1 MASLAEE
8 IKSFKEAGFS
18 ETEIESFKQEEIKKL
33 TEAGFQSDEILS
45 EFGLKELNLT
55 PIRNAWQNILK
66 VGREEHESVY
76 AKLKELEIQGDDTPF
91 IQKQKEALVGEVFE
105 PAKYWQRGWGAG
117 IYDLH
122 QSYVHG
128 DEMPELYTTEQPD
141 DTGFLERNITNI
153 SRLVKDLPVYAVPT
167 VAGVLTTKK
176 PDASLAAAAFVA
188 GSLRETYLKALQ
200 NDEVNGFQEFW
211 KIWTEE
217 GIKAGAT
224 EAAQIY
230 AATKTGGLVTG
241 GFKKTIAQ
249 ATAFEGIGAI
259 IHGEMPSKEQM
270 QDSLFLFGLFNFS
283 GAAIKKSKNII
294 TKNDRTMTEFAD
306 DMIINKPVL
315 EDTASTTNQNP
326 RYYGGDKNI
335 TLKPDTFKKGLKFKT
350 ESEQKINDNIRFDE
364 PEAIVT
370 IKEKAEATKDSFVTN
385 SIDRLHPVKKL
396 ISRVQNT
403 KNTKDALNVYE
414 EFRTLLGVENLSGTF
429 IEVATQNSKL
439 INNGKSFKAILE
451 PLINRK
457 FAIVGLPEKIGISRS
472 ARDLNN
478 RQTIAEFANYAVS
491 KRVLEKE
498 SQGIKTGFDLKA
510 AKEVVNN
517 KELIKKHD
525 KTAKE
530 LTDYNRRLLEYAR
543 DKGLLTEEA
552 FDAMIELNKDY
563 IPFARVVESS
573 VKDKG
578 FIQGVSNPFKRMTGS
593 TKQVIDPVATTYS
606 NTFNIIKKVERNSAL
621 TSFFNLIEAN
631 KKSFPDINKKTITK
645 STKLNVKELEDLGI
659 NMKKFDNNTQA
670 GKKLIDNLKVFRKE
684 FDKVGDDSVA
694 VFRNGKYEV
703 WEVGKELADAM
714 KDFNPRDAGNLFVGI
729 ARHPA
734 RWLRAGATLAFD
746 FVGANFLRDTV
757 QATIYSKYGF
767 FPVVSSMRG
776 LFDIIAGRTGLNK
789 NSQKYYEYWIK
800 SGGMQSTMI
809 SVDRAI
815 FDKPAFDILNKGPI
829 RNKAENPIE
838 ILRVISETFENATRL
853 SEFRRVYDASIKR
866 GLTHEQAI
874 KRGGFES
881 RDITLDFGRMGAK
894 MRGLNQIS
902 AFYNAMVQ
910 GFDKIFNTYR
920 QRPTRTILTIG
931 GAIIG
936 PSALF
941 WFLGK
946 DDPAIQAQPEWVKRN
961 YWLTTS
967 GEGKNKVVHK
977 IPVPFDI
984 GVTFKAL
991 TESFLETN
999 FNKDAKTKKELDG
1012 WFTDYL
1018 LKVGKGFVPTPQFAM
1033 PFIEGGFNVSW
1044 FQGRPL
1050 VPDYIEKNLPN
1061 KMQYTT
1067 YTSQTAKIL
1076 ANGIYKLIGTDT
1088 KFNNPIII
1096 DNFARQWTGTI
1107 GRYLV
1112 QLSDK
1117 ALIESGMIKDP
1128 ILPTQPLSK
1137 MPVIRAFTAQ
1147 YPDAN
1152 SQYITDFY
1160 EEYNKISKIVNE
1172 IDALEKEGK
1181 VLESKELI
1189 ESVKGKN
1196 RLQLIPYAD
1205 AIKDLNF
1212 IIRNIYNNKKYT
1224 ADEKRDLID
1233 AHYLVMIKTAQRALE
1248 NMNKSI
1254 ESNE

>member
-167 VAGVLTTKK
+167 IAGVLTTRK
-176 PDASLAAAAFVA
+176 PDVSLASGAFVA

-259 IHGEMPSKEQM
+259 IHGEMPGKEQM
-270 QDSLFLFGLFNFS
+270 QDTLFLFSLFNFS

-306 DMIINKPVL
+306 DMIINKSVL

-350 ESEQKINDNIRFDE
+350 EAEQKINDNIRYNE

-370 IKEKAEATKDSFVTN
+370 IAEKAIATKDSFVKN
-385 SIDRLHPVKKL
+385 SIDRLHPVKQL
-396 ISRVQNT
+396 ISKVQNT

-414 EFRTLLGVENLSGTF
+414 EFRSLLGVENLSGTF
-429 IEVATQNSKL
+429 IEVATQNAKL
-439 INNGKSFKAILE
+439 QSNGKGFKEILE

-457 FAIVGLPEKIGISRS
+457 FAIVGLPEKVGISRS
-472 ARDLNN
+472 ARDLQN
-478 RQTIAEFANYAVS
+478 RQTYAEFTNYASS
-491 KRVLEKE
+491 KRVIEKE
-498 SQGIKTGFDLKA
+498 SQGIKTGLDLKA
-510 AKEVVNN
+510 AKEVANN
-517 KELIKKHD
+517 PELIKKYD
-525 KTAKE
+525 NIKNE
-530 LTDYNRRLLEYAR
+530 LTAYSERILRYAK

-552 FDAMIELNKDY
+552 FNAMIELNKDY
-563 IPFARVVESS
+563 IPFARVIESS
-573 VKDKG
+573 LKDKG
-578 FIQGVSNPFKRMTGS
+578 FIQGVSNPLKRMVG
-593 TKQVIDPVATTYS
+593 TKKEVKEILDPIATTYT
-606 NTFNIIKKVERNSAL
+606 NTFNIIKKVERNTAL
-621 TSFFNLIEAN
+621 TSFFDLVEAN
-631 KKSFPDINKKTITK
+631 KKSFPDINKKTVTK
-645 STKLNVKELEDLGI
+645 STKLELKELEDLGI
-659 NMKKFDNNTQA
+659 DTSKISKKVAENM
-670 GKKLIDNLKVFRKE
+670 KVFRKE
-684 FDKVGDDSVA
+684 FDKVGEDSVA
-694 VFRNGKYEV
+694 VYRKGKYEV

-714 KDFNPRDAGNLFVGI
+714 KDFNPRDAGNLFYAI

-809 SVDRAI
+809 SVDRAV

-829 RNKAENPIE
+829 RNKVGNPIE

-910 GFDKIFNTYR
+910 GFAKVYDTAK
-920 QRPTRTILTIG
+920 QRPTRAILTIG

-967 GEGKNKVVHK
+967 GEGKNKIVHK

-1096 DNFARQWTGTI
+1096 DNFARQWTGTN

-1212 IIRNIYNNKKYT
+1212 VIRNIYNNKKYT

-1233 AHYLVMIKTAQRALE
+1233 AHYLVMIKTAKRALE
-1248 NMNKSI
+1248 IMNLKI
-1254 ESNE
+1254 ESKD

>member
-8 IKSFKEAGFS
+8 IKSFEEAGFS
-18 ETEIESFKQEEIKKL
+18 KTEIESFKQEEIKKL

-105 PAKYWQRGWGAG
+105 PGKYWQRGWGAG

-122 QSYVHG
+122 QSYVRG
-128 DEMPELYTTEQPD
+128 DKMPELYTTEQPD

-167 VAGVLTTKK
+167 IAGTLATRK
-176 PDASLAAAAFVA
+176 PDASLAAGAFVA

-283 GAAIKKSKNII
+283 GAAIKKSKDII

-306 DMIINKPVL
+306 DMIINKTVL
-315 EDTASTTNQNP
+315 EDAASTTNQNP

-335 TLKPDTFKKGLKFKT
+335 TLKPDTFKEGLKFKT
-350 ESEQKINDNIRFDE
+350 EAEQKINDNIRFDE

-370 IKEKAEATKDSFVTN
+370 TKEKAEAVKDSFVKN
-385 SIDRLHPVKKL
+385 SIDRLHPVKIL

-414 EFRTLLGVENLSGTF
+414 EFRSLLGVENLGGTF
-429 IEVATQNSKL
+429 IEVGTQNAKL
-439 INNGKSFKAILE
+439 QTNGKSYKQVFE
-451 PLINRK
+451 PLINK
-457 FAIVGLPEKIGISRS
+457 DFAVVGLPEKVGISRS
-472 ARDLNN
+472 ARDLKNK
-478 RQTIAEFANYAVS
+478 QTVAEFANYAVS

-498 SQGIKTGFDLKA
+498 SQGITTGFDLKA

-517 KELIKKHD
+517 KELIKKYD
-525 KTAKE
+525 KVQKE
-530 LTDYNRRLLEYAR
+530 LTDYNRRVLEYAR
-543 DKGLLTEEA
+543 DKGFLTEEA

-573 VKDKG
+573 LKDKG

-593 TKQVIDPVATTYS
+593 KRQVIDPVATTYS
-606 NTFNIIKKVERNSAL
+606 NTFNIIKKVERNAAL

-714 KDFNPRDAGNLFVGI
+714 KDFNPRDAGNLFIGI

-757 QATIYSKYGF
+757 QAALYSKYGF

-776 LFDIIAGRTGLNK
+776 LFDIIAGRTGINK
-789 NSQKYYEYWIK
+789 NSQKYYEYWLK
-800 SGGMQSTMI
+800 SGGMQSTML
-809 SVDRAI
+809 SVDRAV

-853 SEFRRVYDASIKR
+853 SEFRRAYDTSIKR

-910 GFDKIFNTYR
+910 GFDKVYNTFK
-920 QRPTRTILTIG
+920 QRPTRTTLIIG

-967 GEGKNKVVHK
+967 GEGKNKIVHK

-999 FNKDAKTKKELDG
+999 YNKDNKTKKELDG

-1018 LKVGKGFVPTPQFAM
+1018 FKVGKGFVPTPQFAM

-1050 VPDYIEKNLPN
+1050 VPHYIEKNLPN

-1067 YTSQTAKIL
+1067 YTSETAKIL
-1076 ANGIYKLIGTDT
+1076 ANGIYKLISTDT

-1096 DNFARQWTGTI
+1096 DNFIRQWTGTI

-1181 VLESKELI
+1181 ILESEELRKSI
-1189 ESVKGKN
+1189 KGKN

-1254 ESNE
+1254 ESND

>member
-128 DEMPELYTTEQPD
+128 DKMPELYTTEQPD

-167 VAGVLTTKK
+167 IAGVLTTRK
-176 PDASLAAAAFVA
+176 PDVSLASGAFVA

-259 IHGEMPSKEQM
+259 IHGEMPGKEQM
-270 QDSLFLFGLFNFS
+270 QDTLFLFSLFNFS

-306 DMIINKPVL
+306 DMIINKTVL

-350 ESEQKINDNIRFDE
+350 EAEQKINDNIRYNE

-370 IKEKAEATKDSFVTN
+370 IAEKAIATKDSFVKN
-385 SIDRLHPVKKL
+385 SIDRLHPVKQL
-396 ISRVQNT
+396 ISKVQNT

-414 EFRTLLGVENLSGTF
+414 EFRSLLGVENLSGTF
-429 IEVATQNSKL
+429 IEVATQNAKL
-439 INNGKSFKAILE
+439 QSNGKGFKEILE

-457 FAIVGLPEKIGISRS
+457 FAIVGLPEKVGISRS
-472 ARDLNN
+472 ARDLQN
-478 RQTIAEFANYAVS
+478 RQTYAEFTNYASS
-491 KRVLEKE
+491 KRVIEKE
-498 SQGIKTGFDLKA
+498 SQGIKTGLDLKA
-510 AKEVVNN
+510 AKEVANN
-517 KELIKKHD
+517 PELIKKYD
-525 KTAKE
+525 NIKNE
-530 LTDYNRRLLEYAR
+530 LTAYSERILRYAK

-552 FDAMIELNKDY
+552 FNAMIELNKDY
-563 IPFARVVESS
+563 IPFARVIESTL
-573 VKDKG
+573 KDKG
-578 FIQGVSNPFKRMTGS
+578 FIQGVSNPLKRMVG
-593 TKQVIDPVATTYS
+593 TKKEVKEILDPIATTYT
-606 NTFNIIKKVERNSAL
+606 NTFNIIKKVERNTAL
-621 TSFFNLIEAN
+621 TSFFDLVEAN
-631 KKSFPDINKKTITK
+631 KKSFPDINKKTVTK
-645 STKLNVKELEDLGI
+645 STKLELKELEDLGI
-659 NMKKFDNNTQA
+659 DTSKISKKVAENM
-670 GKKLIDNLKVFRKE
+670 KVFRKE
-684 FDKVGDDSVA
+684 FDKVGEDSVA
-694 VFRNGKYEV
+694 VYRKGKYEV

-714 KDFNPRDAGNLFVGI
+714 KDFNPRDAGNLFYAI

-809 SVDRAI
+809 SVDRAV

-829 RNKAENPIE
+829 RNKVGNPIE

-910 GFDKIFNTYR
+910 GFDKVFNTYR

-946 DDPAIQAQPEWVKRN
+946 DDPAIQSQPEWVKRN

-967 GEGKNKVVHK
+967 GEGKNKIVHK

-1212 IIRNIYNNKKYT
+1212 VIRNIYNNKKYT

-1233 AHYLVMIKTAQRALE
+1233 AHYLVMIKTAKRALE
-1248 NMNKSI
+1248 IMNLKI
-1254 ESNE
+1254 ESKD

>member
-8 IKSFKEAGFS
+8 IKTFKKAGFS
-18 ETEIESFKQEEIKKL
+18 EAEVESFKQEEIKKL
-33 TEAGFQSDEILS
+33 TEAGFQPNEILK

-122 QSYVHG
+122 QSYVRG
-128 DEMPELYTTEQPD
+128 DKMPELYTTEQPD

-167 VAGVLTTKK
+167 IAGAVITRK
-176 PDASLAAAAFVA
+176 PDASLAAGAFVA

-200 NDEVNGFQEFW
+200 NDEVNGFEEFW

-249 ATAFEGIGAI
+249 ATAFEGVGAI

-270 QDSLFLFGLFNFS
+270 QDSVFLFGLFNFS
-283 GAAIKKSKNII
+283 GAAIKKSKDII

-306 DMIINKPVL
+306 DMIINKTVL

-335 TLKPDTFKKGLKFKT
+335 TLKPDTFKEGLKFKT
-350 ESEQKINDNIRFDE
+350 EAEQKINNNIRYNE
-364 PEAIVT
+364 PEAVVT
-370 IKEKAEATKDSFVTN
+370 IGEKSLAVKDSFVKN
-385 SIDRLHPVKKL
+385 SIDRLHPVKQL
-396 ISRVQNT
+396 ISKVQNT

-429 IEVATQNSKL
+429 IEVGTQNAKL
-439 INNGKSFKAILE
+439 QTNGKGFKEILE
-451 PLINRK
+451 PLLDK
-457 FAIVGLPEKIGISRS
+457 DFAVPLLPEKIPFSLK
-472 ARDLNN
+472 ARDLRNK
-478 RQTIAEFANYAVS
+478 QVYAEFTNYASS
-491 KRVLEKE
+491 KRVIEKE
-498 SQGIKTGFDLKA
+498 SQGIKTGLDLKA
-510 AKEVVNN
+510 AKEVANN
-517 KELIKKHD
+517 PELIKKYD
-525 KTAKE
+525 NTAKE
-530 LTDYNRRLLEYAR
+530 LTSYSERVLRYAK

-552 FDAMIELNKDY
+552 FNAMIELNKDY
-563 IPFARVVESS
+563 IPFARVVESTL
-573 VKDKG
+573 KDKG
-578 FIQGVSNPFKRMTGS
+578 FIQGVSNPLKRMVG
-593 TKQVIDPVATTYS
+593 TKKEVKEILDPIATTYT
-606 NTFNIIKKVERNSAL
+606 NTFNIIKKVERNTAL
-621 TSFFNLIEAN
+621 TNFFNLIEAN
-631 KKSFPDINKKTITK
+631 KKSFPDINKKTVTK
-645 STKLNVKELEDLGI
+645 STKLQLKELEDLGI
-659 NMKKFDNNTQA
+659 DTSKINSKVADNM
-670 GKKLIDNLKVFRKE
+670 KVFRKE

-703 WEVGKELADAM
+703 WEVGKELAEAM
-714 KDFNPRDAGNLFVGI
+714 KDFNPREAGNLFYGI

-776 LFDIIAGRTGLNK
+776 LFDIIAGKTGINK

-800 SGGMQSTMI
+800 SGGMQSTML

-853 SEFRRVYDASIKR
+853 SEFRRAYDASIKK

-910 GFDKIFNTYR
+910 GFSKVYDTAK
-920 QRPTRTILTIG
+920 QRPTRAILTIG
-931 GAIIG
+931 GAIVG
-936 PSALF
+936 PTALF

-946 DDPAIQAQPEWVKRN
+946 DDPAIQSQPEWVKRN

-967 GEGKNKVVHK
+967 GEGKNKIVHK

-1012 WFTDYL
+1012 WFNEYIF
-1018 LKVGKGFVPTPQFAM
+1018 KVGKGFIPTPQFAM

-1050 VPDYIEKNLPN
+1050 VPHYIEKNLPN

-1067 YTSQTAKIL
+1067 YTSETAKIL

-1088 KFNNPIII
+1088 KFNNPIMI

-1181 VLESKELI
+1181 ILESEELRK
-1189 ESVKGKN
+1189 SVKGKN

-1254 ESNE
+1254 ESND

>member
-128 DEMPELYTTEQPD
+128 DKMPELYTTEQPD

-167 VAGVLTTKK
+167 IAGVVATRK
-176 PDASLAAAAFVA
+176 PDLSLAAGAFVA

-249 ATAFEGIGAI
+249 ATAFEGVGAI

-283 GAAIKKSKNII
+283 GAAIKKSKDII

-306 DMIINKPVL
+306 DMIINKTVL

-335 TLKPDTFKKGLKFKT
+335 TLKPDTFKEGLKFKT
-350 ESEQKINDNIRFDE
+350 EAEQKINDNIRFDE

-370 IKEKAEATKDSFVTN
+370 RKEKAEAVKDSFVKN
-385 SIDRLHPVKKL
+385 AIDRLHPVKKL

-414 EFRTLLGVENLSGTF
+414 EFRTLLGIENLSGTF
-429 IEVATQNSKL
+429 IEVGTQNAKL
-439 INNGKSFKAILE
+439 QTNGKGFKAILE
-451 PLINRK
+451 PLINK
-457 FAIVGLPEKIGISRS
+457 DFAVVGLPEKVGISRS
-472 ARDLNN
+472 ARDLKNK
-478 RQTIAEFANYAVS
+478 QTIAEFANYAVS

-517 KELIKKHD
+517 KELIKKYD
-525 KTAKE
+525 KVQKE
-530 LTDYNRRLLEYAR
+530 LTDYNRRVLEYAR
-543 DKGLLTEEA
+543 DKGFLTEEA
-552 FDAMIELNKDY
+552 FNAMIELNKDY

-573 VKDKG
+573 LKDKG

-606 NTFNIIKKVERNSAL
+606 NTFNIIKKVERNFAL
-621 TSFFNLIEAN
+621 TSFFNLVEAN
-631 KKSFPDINKKTITK
+631 KKSFPDINKKTTTK
-645 STKLNVKELEDLGI
+645 STKLNLKELEDLGI
-659 NMKKFDNNTQA
+659 DTSKVSTKVAENM
-670 GKKLIDNLKVFRKE
+670 KVFRKE

-694 VFRNGKYEV
+694 VFRKGKYEV

-714 KDFNPRDAGNLFVGI
+714 KDFNPRDAGNLFYAI

-767 FPVVSSMRG
+767 FPVASSIRG

-910 GFDKIFNTYR
+910 GFAKVYDTAK
-920 QRPTRTILTIG
+920 QRPTRAILTIG

-1018 LKVGKGFVPTPQFAM
+1018 FKVGKGFVPTPQFAM

-1212 IIRNIYNNKKYT
+1212 VIRNIYNNKKYT

-1233 AHYLVMIKTAQRALE
+1233 AHYLVMIKTAKRALE
-1248 NMNKSI
+1248 IMNLKI
-1254 ESNE
+1254 ESKD

>member
-128 DEMPELYTTEQPD
+128 DKMPELYTTEQPD

-176 PDASLAAAAFVA
+176 PDASLAAGAFVA

-249 ATAFEGIGAI
+249 ATAFEGVGAI

-283 GAAIKKSKNII
+283 GAAIKKSKDII

-306 DMIINKPVL
+306 DMIINKTVL

-335 TLKPDTFKKGLKFKT
+335 TLKPDTFKEGLKFKT
-350 ESEQKINDNIRFDE
+350 EAEQKINDNIRFDE

-370 IKEKAEATKDSFVTN
+370 RKEQVEAVKDSFVKN
-385 SIDRLHPVKKL
+385 AIDRLHPVKKL

-517 KELIKKHD
+517 KELIKKYD
-525 KTAKE
+525 EVQKE
-530 LTDYNRRLLEYAR
+530 LTDYNRRVLEYAK

-552 FDAMIELNKDY
+552 FKAMIELNKDY

-573 VKDKG
+573 LKDKG

-606 NTFNIIKKVERNSAL
+606 NTFNIIKKVERNFAL
-621 TSFFNLIEAN
+621 TSFFNLVEAN
-631 KKSFPDINKKTITK
+631 KKSFPDINKKTTTK
-645 STKLNVKELEDLGI
+645 STKLNLKELEDLGI
-659 NMKKFDNNTQA
+659 DTSKVSTKVAENM
-670 GKKLIDNLKVFRKE
+670 KVFRKE

-694 VFRNGKYEV
+694 VFRKGKYEV

-714 KDFNPRDAGNLFVGI
+714 KDFNPRDAGNLFYAI

-767 FPVVSSMRG
+767 FPVASSIRG

-853 SEFRRVYDASIKR
+853 SEFRRVYDASIKK

-910 GFDKIFNTYR
+910 GFAKVYDTAK
-920 QRPTRTILTIG
+920 QRPTRAILTIG

-999 FNKDAKTKKELDG
+999 FNKDDKTKKELDG

-1018 LKVGKGFVPTPQFAM
+1018 FKLGKGFVPTPQFAM

-1212 IIRNIYNNKKYT
+1212 VIRNIYNNKKYT

-1233 AHYLVMIKTAQRALE
+1233 AHYLVMIKTAKRALE
-1248 NMNKSI
+1248 IMNLKI
-1254 ESNE
+1254 ESKD

>member
-1 MASLAEE
+1 MAALSEQ
-8 IKSFKEAGFS
+8 IKNLSDAGFS
-18 ETEIESFKQEEIKKL
+18 TNEVEEFKQEKIKTL
-33 TEAGFQSDEILS
+33 TEAGFQPNEILK

-66 VGREEHESVY
+66 LGREEHESVY

-91 IQKQKEALVGEVFE
+91 IQKQKEALVGEIFE

-128 DEMPELYTTEQPD
+128 DKMPELYTTEQPD
-141 DTGFLERNITNI
+141 DTGFVERNITNI
-153 SRLVKDLPVYAVPT
+153 ARLVKDLPVYAVPT
-167 VAGVLTTKK
+167 IAGSRLTGKV
-176 PDASLAAAAFVA
+176 DLSLAAGAFVA

-249 ATAFEGIGAI
+249 ATAFEGVGAI
-259 IHGEMPSKEQM
+259 IHGEMPSKESA
-270 QDSLFLFGLFNFS
+270 QDTLFLFGLFNFG

-306 DMIINKPVL
+306 DMIINKTVL

-335 TLKPDTFKKGLKFKT
+335 TLKPDTFKEGLKFKT
-350 ESEQKINDNIRFDE
+350 EAEQKINDNIRFDE

-370 IKEKAEATKDSFVTN
+370 RKEQAEAVKDSFVKN
-385 SIDRLHPVKKL
+385 AIDRLHPVKKL

-414 EFRTLLGVENLSGTF
+414 EFRSLLGIENLSGTF
-429 IEVATQNSKL
+429 IEVGTQNAKL
-439 INNGKSFKAILE
+439 QTNGKSYKQVFE
-451 PLINRK
+451 PLINK
-457 FAIVGLPEKIGISRS
+457 DFAVVGLPEKVGISRS
-472 ARDLNN
+472 ARDLKNK
-478 RQTIAEFANYAVS
+478 QTVAEFANYAVS

-498 SQGIKTGFDLKA
+498 SQGITTGFDLKA

-517 KELIKKHD
+517 KELIKKYD
-525 KTAKE
+525 KVQKE
-530 LTDYNRRLLEYAR
+530 LTDYNRRVLEYAR
-543 DKGLLTEEA
+543 DKGFLTEEA
-552 FDAMIELNKDY
+552 FNAMIELNKDY

-573 VKDKG
+573 LKDKG

-593 TKQVIDPVATTYS
+593 KRQVIDPVATTYS
-606 NTFNIIKKVERNSAL
+606 NTFNIIKKVERNAAF

-645 STKLNVKELEDLGI
+645 STKINLKELEDLGI
-659 NMKKFDNNTQA
+659 DTSKISTKVADNM
-670 GKKLIDNLKVFRKE
+670 KVFRKE

-714 KDFNPRDAGNLFVGI
+714 KDFNPRDAGNLFYGI

-776 LFDIIAGRTGLNK
+776 LFDIIAGKTGINK

-800 SGGMQSTMI
+800 SGGMQSTML

-853 SEFRRVYDASIKR
+853 SEFRRAYDASIKK

-910 GFDKIFNTYR
+910 GFAKVYDTAK
-920 QRPTRTILTIG
+920 QRPTRAILTIG
-931 GAIIG
+931 GAIVG

-967 GEGKNKVVHK
+967 GEGKNKIVHK

-991 TESFLETN
+991 TESYLETN

-1012 WFTDYL
+1012 WFNEYIF
-1018 LKVGKGFVPTPQFAM
+1018 KVGKGFIPTPQFAM
-1033 PFIEGGFNVSW
+1033 PFIEGGFNTSW

-1050 VPDYIEKNLPN
+1050 VPHYIEKNLPN

-1067 YTSQTAKIL
+1067 FTSQSAKIL
-1076 ANGIYKLIGTDT
+1076 ANGIYKLIGIDT
-1088 KFNNPIII
+1088 KFNNPIMI
-1096 DNFARQWTGTI
+1096 DNFARHWTGTI

-1117 ALIESGMIKDP
+1117 SLIESGMIKDP

-1181 VLESKELI
+1181 VLEAVELR

-1212 IIRNIYNNKKYT
+1212 IIRNVYNNKEYT
-1224 ADEKRDLID
+1224 PDEKRDLID

-1248 NMNKSI
+1248 NMNLKI
-1254 ESNE
+1254 ESKD

>member
-128 DEMPELYTTEQPD
+128 DKMPELYTTEQPD

-167 VAGVLTTKK
+167 IAGAVATRK
-176 PDASLAAAAFVA
+176 PDFSLAAGAFVA

-249 ATAFEGIGAI
+249 ATAFEGVGAI

-270 QDSLFLFGLFNFS
+270 QDSVFLFGLFNFS
-283 GAAIKKSKNII
+283 GAAIKKSKDII

-306 DMIINKPVL
+306 DMIINKTVL

-335 TLKPDTFKKGLKFKT
+335 TLKPDTFKEGLKFKT
-350 ESEQKINDNIRFDE
+350 EAEQKINDNIRFDE

-370 IKEKAEATKDSFVTN
+370 IKEKAKATKDSFVTN

-396 ISRVQNT
+396 ISKVQNT
-403 KNTKDALNVYE
+403 KNTKDALNIYE
-414 EFRTLLGVENLSGTF
+414 EFRNLLGVENLSGTF

-457 FAIVGLPEKIGISRS
+457 FAIVGLPEKVGISRS

-478 RQTIAEFANYAVS
+478 KQTIAEFANYAVS

-498 SQGIKTGFDLKA
+498 SQGITTGFDLKA

-517 KELIKKHD
+517 KELIKKYD
-525 KTAKE
+525 KVQKE
-530 LTDYNRRLLEYAR
+530 LTDYNRRVLEYAK

-552 FDAMIELNKDY
+552 FNAMIELNKDY

-573 VKDKG
+573 LKDKG

-606 NTFNIIKKVERNSAL
+606 NTFNIIKKVERNFAL
-621 TSFFNLIEAN
+621 TSFFNLVEAN
-631 KKSFPDINKKTITK
+631 KKSFPDINKKTTTK
-645 STKLNVKELEDLGI
+645 STKLNLKELEDLGI
-659 NMKKFDNNTQA
+659 DTSKVSTKVAENM
-670 GKKLIDNLKVFRKE
+670 KVFRKE

-694 VFRNGKYEV
+694 VFRKGKYEV

-714 KDFNPRDAGNLFVGI
+714 KDFNPRDAGNLFYAI

-776 LFDIIAGRTGLNK
+776 LFDIIAGKTGINK

-800 SGGMQSTMI
+800 SGGMQSTML

-910 GFDKIFNTYR
+910 GFAKVYDTAK
-920 QRPTRTILTIG
+920 QRPTRAILTIG

-967 GEGKNKVVHK
+967 GEGKNKIVHK

-1018 LKVGKGFVPTPQFAM
+1018 LKLGKGFVPTPQFAM

-1181 VLESKELI
+1181 ILESEELRKSI
-1189 ESVKGKN
+1189 KGKN

-1212 IIRNIYNNKKYT
+1212 VIRNIYNNKKYT

-1233 AHYLVMIKTAQRALE
+1233 AHYLVMIKTAKRALE
-1248 NMNKSI
+1248 IMNLKI
-1254 ESNE
+1254 ESKD

>member
-1 MASLAEE
+1 MAALSEQ
-8 IKSFKEAGFS
+8 IKNLSDAGFS
-18 ETEIESFKQEEIKKL
+18 TNEVEEFKQEKIKTL
-33 TEAGFQSDEILS
+33 TEAGFQPNEILK

-91 IQKQKEALVGEVFE
+91 IQKQKEALVGEIFE

-128 DEMPELYTTEQPD
+128 DKMPELYTTEQPD

-153 SRLVKDLPVYAVPT
+153 SRLVKDLPIYAVPT
-167 VAGVLTTKK
+167 IAGAYLTKK
-176 PDASLAAAAFVA
+176 PDLSLAAGAFVA

-217 GIKAGAT
+217 GIKAGGI

-230 AATKTGGLVTG
+230 AATKTGGLVKG

-249 ATAFEGIGAI
+249 ATAFEGVGAI
-259 IHGEMPSKEQM
+259 LHGEMPSKEQM
-270 QDSLFLFGLFNFS
+270 QDSVFLFGLFNFS
-283 GAAIKKSKNII
+283 GATIKKSKDII

-306 DMIINKPVL
+306 DMIINKTVL
-315 EDTASTTNQNP
+315 EDAASTTNQNP
-326 RYYGGDKNI
+326 RYYGGDKNV
-335 TLKPDTFKKGLKFKT
+335 TLKPDTFKEGLKFKT
-350 ESEQKINDNIRFDE
+350 EAEQKINDNIRFDE

-370 IKEKAEATKDSFVTN
+370 TKEKAEAVKDSFVKN

-429 IEVATQNSKL
+429 IEVGTQNAKL
-439 INNGKSFKAILE
+439 QTNGKSYKQVLE
-451 PLINRK
+451 PLINK
-457 FAIVGLPEKIGISRS
+457 DFAVVGLPEKVGISRS
-472 ARDLNN
+472 ARDLKNK
-478 RQTIAEFANYAVS
+478 QTVADFVNYAVS

-714 KDFNPRDAGNLFVGI
+714 KDFNPRDASNLFIGI

-757 QATIYSKYGF
+757 QAAIYSKYGF
-767 FPVVSSMRG
+767 FPVVSSIRG
-776 LFDIIAGRTGLNK
+776 LFDIVAGRTGLNK
-789 NSQKYYEYWIK
+789 NSQKYYEYWLK
-800 SGGMQSTMI
+800 SGGMQSTML
-809 SVDRAI
+809 SVDRAV

-853 SEFRRVYDASIKR
+853 SEFRRAYDASIKR

-881 RDITLDFGRMGAK
+881 RDVTLDFGRMGAK

-920 QRPTRTILTIG
+920 QRPTRTTLVIG

-936 PSALF
+936 PTALF

-946 DDPAIQAQPEWVKRN
+946 DDPAIQAQPEWVKRG

-977 IPVPFDI
+977 IPVPFDV

-991 TESFLETN
+991 TESFLEKN
-999 FNKDAKTKKELDG
+999 YNKDAKTKKELDG

-1050 VPDYIEKNLPN
+1050 VPHYIEKNLPN

-1067 YTSQTAKIL
+1067 YTSETAKIL

-1107 GRYLV
+1107 GRYLI

-1181 VLESKELI
+1181 VLEAVELR

-1212 IIRNIYNNKKYT
+1212 IIRNVYNNKEYT
-1224 ADEKRDLID
+1224 PDEKRDLID

-1248 NMNKSI
+1248 NMNLKI
-1254 ESNE
+1254 ESKD

>member
-1 MASLAEE
+1 MAALSEQ
-8 IKSFKEAGFS
+8 IKNLSDAGFS
-18 ETEIESFKQEEIKKL
+18 TNEVEEFKQEKIKTL
-33 TEAGFQSDEILS
+33 TEAGFQPNEILK

-91 IQKQKEALVGEVFE
+91 IQKQKEALVGEIFE

-128 DEMPELYTTEQPD
+128 DKMPELYTTEQPD

-153 SRLVKDLPVYAVPT
+153 SRLVKDLPIYAVPT
-167 VAGVLTTKK
+167 IAGAYLTKK
-176 PDASLAAAAFVA
+176 PDLSLAAGAFVA

-217 GIKAGAT
+217 GIKAGGI

-230 AATKTGGLVTG
+230 AATKTGGLVKG

-249 ATAFEGIGAI
+249 ATAFEGVGAI
-259 IHGEMPSKEQM
+259 LHGEMPSKEQM
-270 QDSLFLFGLFNFS
+270 QDSVFLFGLFNFS
-283 GAAIKKSKNII
+283 GATIKKSKDII

-306 DMIINKPVL
+306 DMIINKTVL
-315 EDTASTTNQNP
+315 EDAASTTNQNP
-326 RYYGGDKNI
+326 RYYGGDKNV
-335 TLKPDTFKKGLKFKT
+335 TLKPDTFKEGLKFKT
-350 ESEQKINDNIRFDE
+350 EAEQKINDNIRFDE

-370 IKEKAEATKDSFVTN
+370 TKEKAEAVKDSFVKN

-429 IEVATQNSKL
+429 IEVGTQNAKL
-439 INNGKSFKAILE
+439 QTNGKSYKQVLE
-451 PLINRK
+451 PLINK
-457 FAIVGLPEKIGISRS
+457 DFAVVGLPEKVGISRS
-472 ARDLNN
+472 ARDLKNK
-478 RQTIAEFANYAVS
+478 QTVADFVNYAVS

-714 KDFNPRDAGNLFVGI
+714 KDFNPRDASNLFIGI

-757 QATIYSKYGF
+757 QAAIYSKYGF
-767 FPVVSSMRG
+767 FPVVSSIRG
-776 LFDIIAGRTGLNK
+776 LFDIVAGRTGLNK
-789 NSQKYYEYWIK
+789 NSQKYYEYWLK
-800 SGGMQSTMI
+800 SGGMQSTML
-809 SVDRAI
+809 SVDRAV

-853 SEFRRVYDASIKR
+853 SEFRRAYDASIKR

-881 RDITLDFGRMGAK
+881 RDVTLDFGRMGAK

-920 QRPTRTILTIG
+920 QRPTRTTLVIG

-936 PSALF
+936 PTALF

-946 DDPAIQAQPEWVKRN
+946 DDPAIQAQPEWVKRG

-977 IPVPFDI
+977 IPVPFDV

-991 TESFLETN
+991 TESFLEKN
-999 FNKDAKTKKELDG
+999 YNKDAKTKKELDG

-1050 VPDYIEKNLPN
+1050 VPHYIEKNLPN

-1067 YTSQTAKIL
+1067 YTSETAKIL

-1107 GRYLV
+1107 GRYLI

-1181 VLESKELI
+1181 VLEAVELRD
-1189 ESVKGKN
+1189 SVKGKN

-1212 IIRNIYNNKKYT
+1212 IIRNVYNNKEYT
-1224 ADEKRDLID
+1224 PDEKRDLID

-1248 NMNKSI
+1248 NMNLKI
-1254 ESNE
+1254 ESKD

>member
-8 IKSFKEAGFS
+8 IKTFKEAGFS
-18 ETEIESFKQEEIKKL
+18 ETEVESFKQEEIKKL
-33 TEAGFQSDEILS
+33 TEAGFQSNEILS

-128 DEMPELYTTEQPD
+128 DKMPELYTTEQPD

-167 VAGVLTTKK
+167 IAGAVATRK
-176 PDASLAAAAFVA
+176 PDLSLAAGAFVA

-200 NDEVNGFQEFW
+200 NDEVNGFEEFW

-249 ATAFEGIGAI
+249 ATAFEGVGAI

-270 QDSLFLFGLFNFS
+270 QDSVFLFGLFNFS
-283 GAAIKKSKNII
+283 GAAIKKSKDII

-306 DMIINKPVL
+306 DMIINKTVL
-315 EDTASTTNQNP
+315 EDAASTTNQNP
-326 RYYGGDKNI
+326 RYYGGDKNV
-335 TLKPDTFKKGLKFKT
+335 TLKPDTFKEGLKFKT
-350 ESEQKINDNIRFDE
+350 EAEQKINDNIRFDE

-370 IKEKAEATKDSFVTN
+370 IKEKVEATKDSFVKN
-385 SIDRLHPVKKL
+385 AIDRLHPVKKL

-414 EFRTLLGVENLSGTF
+414 EFRTLLGIENLSGTF
-429 IEVATQNSKL
+429 IEVGTQNAKL
-439 INNGKSFKAILE
+439 QTNGKSYKQVFE
-451 PLINRK
+451 PLINK
-457 FAIVGLPEKIGISRS
+457 DFAVVGLPEKVGISRS
-472 ARDLNN
+472 ARDLKNK
-478 RQTIAEFANYAVS
+478 QTVAEFVNYAVS

-498 SQGIKTGFDLKA
+498 SQGITTGFDLKA

-517 KELIKKHD
+517 KELIKKYD
-525 KTAKE
+525 KVQKE
-530 LTDYNRRLLEYAR
+530 LTDYNRRVLEYAR
-543 DKGLLTEEA
+543 DKGFLTEEA
-552 FDAMIELNKDY
+552 FNAMIELNKDY

-573 VKDKG
+573 LKDKG

-593 TKQVIDPVATTYS
+593 KRQVIDPVATTYS
-606 NTFNIIKKVERNSAL
+606 NTFNIIKKVERNAAL

-645 STKLNVKELEDLGI
+645 STKINLKELEDLGI
-659 NMKKFDNNTQA
+659 DTSKISTKVADNM
-670 GKKLIDNLKVFRKE
+670 KVFRKE

-714 KDFNPRDAGNLFVGI
+714 KDFNPRDAGNLFYGI

-776 LFDIIAGRTGLNK
+776 LFDIIAGKTGINK

-800 SGGMQSTMI
+800 SGGMQSTML
-809 SVDRAI
+809 SVDRAV

-853 SEFRRVYDASIKR
+853 SEFRRTYDASIKR

-881 RDITLDFGRMGAK
+881 RDVTLDFGRMGAK

-920 QRPTRTILTIG
+920 QRPTRTTLVIG

-936 PSALF
+936 PTALF

-946 DDPAIQAQPEWVKRN
+946 DDPAIQAQPEWVKRG

-977 IPVPFDI
+977 IPVPFDV

-991 TESFLETN
+991 TESFLEKN
-999 FNKDAKTKKELDG
+999 YNKDAKTKKELDG

-1050 VPDYIEKNLPN
+1050 VPHYIEKNLPN

-1067 YTSQTAKIL
+1067 YTSETAKIL

-1181 VLESKELI
+1181 ILESEELRKSI
-1189 ESVKGKN
+1189 KGKN

-1254 ESNE
+1254 ESND

>member
-128 DEMPELYTTEQPD
+128 DKMPELYTTEQPD

-167 VAGVLTTKK
+167 IAGARLTGKV
-176 PDASLAAAAFVA
+176 DLSLAAGAFVA

-249 ATAFEGIGAI
+249 ATAFEGVGAI

-270 QDSLFLFGLFNFS
+270 QDSVFLFGLFNFS
-283 GAAIKKSKNII
+283 GAAIKKSKDII

-306 DMIINKPVL
+306 DMIINKTVL

-335 TLKPDTFKKGLKFKT
+335 TLKPDTFKEGLKFKT
-350 ESEQKINDNIRFDE
+350 EAEQKINDNIRFDE

-370 IKEKAEATKDSFVTN
+370 RKEQVEAVKDSFVKN
-385 SIDRLHPVKKL
+385 AIDRLHPVKKL

-414 EFRTLLGVENLSGTF
+414 EFRTLLGIENLSGTF
-429 IEVATQNSKL
+429 IEVGTQNAKL
-439 INNGKSFKAILE
+439 QTNGKSYKQVLE
-451 PLINRK
+451 PLINK
-457 FAIVGLPEKIGISRS
+457 DFAVVGLPEKVGISRS
-472 ARDLNN
+472 ARDLKNK
-478 RQTIAEFANYAVS
+478 QTVAEFANYAVS

-498 SQGIKTGFDLKA
+498 SQGITTGFDLKA

-517 KELIKKHD
+517 KELIKKYD
-525 KTAKE
+525 KVQKE
-530 LTDYNRRLLEYAR
+530 LTDYNRRVLEYAR
-543 DKGLLTEEA
+543 DKGFLTEEA
-552 FDAMIELNKDY
+552 FNAMIELNKDY

-573 VKDKG
+573 LKDKG

-645 STKLNVKELEDLGI
+645 STKINLKELEDLGI
-659 NMKKFDNNTQA
+659 DTSKISTKVADNM
-670 GKKLIDNLKVFRKE
+670 KVFRKE

-703 WEVGKELADAM
+703 WEVGKELAEAM
-714 KDFNPRDAGNLFVGI
+714 KDFNPREAGNLFYGI

-776 LFDIIAGRTGLNK
+776 LFDIIAGKTGINK

-800 SGGMQSTMI
+800 SGGMQSTML

-853 SEFRRVYDASIKR
+853 SEFRRAYDASIKK

-910 GFDKIFNTYR
+910 GFAKVYDTAK
-920 QRPTRTILTIG
+920 QRPTRAILTIG

-967 GEGKNKVVHK
+967 GEGKNKIVHK

-1012 WFTDYL
+1012 WFNEYIF
-1018 LKVGKGFVPTPQFAM
+1018 KVGKGFVPTPQFAM

-1050 VPDYIEKNLPN
+1050 VPHYIEKNLPN

-1067 YTSQTAKIL
+1067 YTSETAKIL

-1212 IIRNIYNNKKYT
+1212 VIRNIYNNKKYT

-1233 AHYLVMIKTAQRALE
+1233 AHYLVMIKTAKRALE
-1248 NMNKSI
+1248 IMNLKI
-1254 ESNE
+1254 ESKD

>member
-176 PDASLAAAAFVA
+176 PDASLAAGAFVA

-249 ATAFEGIGAI
+249 ATAFEGVGAI

-283 GAAIKKSKNII
+283 GAAIKKSKDII

-306 DMIINKPVL
+306 DMIINKTVL

-335 TLKPDTFKKGLKFKT
+335 TLKPDTFKEGLKFKT
-350 ESEQKINDNIRFDE
+350 EAEQKINDNIRFDE

-370 IKEKAEATKDSFVTN
+370 IKEKALAVKDSFVKN
-385 SIDRLHPVKKL
+385 SIDRLHPVKQL
-396 ISRVQNT
+396 ISKVQNT

-498 SQGIKTGFDLKA
+498 SQGITTGFDLKA

-517 KELIKKHD
+517 KELIKKYD
-525 KTAKE
+525 KVQKE
-530 LTDYNRRLLEYAR
+530 LTDYNRRVLEYAK

-552 FDAMIELNKDY
+552 FNAMIELNKDY

-573 VKDKG
+573 LKDKG

-606 NTFNIIKKVERNSAL
+606 NTFNIIKKVERNFAL
-621 TSFFNLIEAN
+621 TSFFNLVEAN
-631 KKSFPDINKKTITK
+631 KKSFPDINKKTTTK
-645 STKLNVKELEDLGI
+645 STKLNLKELEDLGI
-659 NMKKFDNNTQA
+659 DTSKVSTKVAENM
-670 GKKLIDNLKVFRKE
+670 KVFRKE

-694 VFRNGKYEV
+694 VFRKGKYEV

-714 KDFNPRDAGNLFVGI
+714 KDFNPRDAGNLFYAI

-767 FPVVSSMRG
+767 FPVVSSIRG

-910 GFDKIFNTYR
+910 GFVKVYETAK

-961 YWLTTS
+961 YWLMTT

-977 IPVPFDI
+977 FPVPFDI

-991 TESFLETN
+991 TESFLEAN

-1212 IIRNIYNNKKYT
+1212 VIRNIYNNKKYT

-1233 AHYLVMIKTAQRALE
+1233 AHYLVMIKTAKRALE
-1248 NMNKSI
+1248 IMNLKI
-1254 ESNE
+1254 ESKD

>member
-8 IKSFKEAGFS
+8 IKTFKEAGFS
-18 ETEIESFKQEEIKKL
+18 ETEVESFKQEEIKKL
-33 TEAGFQSDEILS
+33 TEAGFQPNEILK

-128 DEMPELYTTEQPD
+128 DKMPELYTTEQPD

-153 SRLVKDLPVYAVPT
+153 SRLVKDLPIYAVPT
-167 VAGVLTTKK
+167 IAGAYLTKK
-176 PDASLAAAAFVA
+176 PDLSLAAGAFVA

-217 GIKAGAT
+217 GIKAGGI

-230 AATKTGGLVTG
+230 AATKTGGLVKG

-249 ATAFEGIGAI
+249 ATAFEGVGAI
-259 IHGEMPSKEQM
+259 LHGEMPSKEQM
-270 QDSLFLFGLFNFS
+270 QDSVFLFGLFNFS
-283 GAAIKKSKNII
+283 GAAIKKSKDII

-306 DMIINKPVL
+306 DMIINKTVL
-315 EDTASTTNQNP
+315 EDAASTTNQNP
-326 RYYGGDKNI
+326 RYYGGDKNV
-335 TLKPDTFKKGLKFKT
+335 TLKPDTFKEGLKFKT
-350 ESEQKINDNIRFDE
+350 EAEQKINDNIRFDE

-370 IKEKAEATKDSFVTN
+370 TKEKAEAVKDSFVKN

-429 IEVATQNSKL
+429 IEVGTQNAKL
-439 INNGKSFKAILE
+439 QTNGKSYKQVLE
-451 PLINRK
+451 PLINK
-457 FAIVGLPEKIGISRS
+457 DFAVVGLPEKVGISRS
-472 ARDLNN
+472 ARDLKNK
-478 RQTIAEFANYAVS
+478 QTVADFVNYAVS

-498 SQGIKTGFDLKA
+498 SQGVKTGFDLKA

-714 KDFNPRDAGNLFVGI
+714 KDFNPRDASNLFIGI

-757 QATIYSKYGF
+757 QAAIYSKYGF
-767 FPVVSSMRG
+767 FPVVSSIRG
-776 LFDIIAGRTGLNK
+776 LFDIVAGRTGLNK
-789 NSQKYYEYWIK
+789 NSQKYYEYWLK
-800 SGGMQSTMI
+800 SGGMQSTML
-809 SVDRAI
+809 SVDRAV

-853 SEFRRVYDASIKR
+853 SEFRRTYDASIKR

-881 RDITLDFGRMGAK
+881 RDVTLDFGRMGAK

-920 QRPTRTILTIG
+920 QRPTRTTLVIG

-936 PSALF
+936 PTALF

-946 DDPAIQAQPEWVKRN
+946 DDPAIQAQPEWVKRG

-977 IPVPFDI
+977 IPVPFDV

-991 TESFLETN
+991 TESFLEKN
-999 FNKDAKTKKELDG
+999 YNKDAKTKKELDG

-1050 VPDYIEKNLPN
+1050 VPHYIEKNLPN

-1067 YTSQTAKIL
+1067 YTSETAKIL

-1128 ILPTQPLSK
+1128 ISPTQPLSK

-1181 VLESKELI
+1181 ILESEELRKSI
-1189 ESVKGKN
+1189 KGKN

-1254 ESNE
+1254 ESND